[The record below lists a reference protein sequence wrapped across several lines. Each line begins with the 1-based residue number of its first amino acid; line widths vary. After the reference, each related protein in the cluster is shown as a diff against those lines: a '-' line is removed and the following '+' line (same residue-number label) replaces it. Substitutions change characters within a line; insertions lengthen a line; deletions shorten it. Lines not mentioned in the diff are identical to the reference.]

1 MGIWEQKFLPY
12 IRYTPFTSHALIPPF
27 LTGVCMKEIRWGM
40 IGCGN
45 VTEVKSGPGFQKARG
60 SRLIAVMRR
69 NGKLAEDYARRHGV
83 PNWHDNA
90 DSLIH
95 DPEVDAVYIATPP
108 SSHMEY
114 TLAVARAKMPVYV
127 EKPMAM
133 SYDECREMIQVCEEY
148 NVPLFVAYYRRALP
162 RFLKIKE
169 LLEQPAIG
177 AVRSVIISFYK
188 KPTQNDFDNQANWRV
203 NPQIAGCGYFCD
215 LASHQIDILQY
226 FFGPIK
232 SATGF
237 SSNQMGIYE
246 AEDIVSGSFVFE
258 SDIHGTGLW
267 CFSAFSDLDRIEII
281 GEKGKISFSTF
292 DTNPIRLETENKVE
306 NFFIENP
313 PHVQQPL
320 IQTVVD
326 ELLGIGTCP
335 STGRTAALTNW
346 VMDQILNKL
355 F

>member
-1 MGIWEQKFLPY
+1 MGTNIFVLYPSFSFYRHTLTPLLPK
-12 IRYTPFTSHALIPPF
+12 
-27 LTGVCMKEIRWGM
+27 GVRMKEIRWGM

-45 VTEVKSGPGFQKARG
+45 VTEVKSGPGFQRSKG
-60 SRLIAVMRR
+60 SRLVAVMRR
-69 NGKLAEDYARRHGV
+69 NGKLAEDYAQRHGV
-83 PNWHDNA
+83 SKWYDNA
-90 DSLIH
+90 DSLID

-108 SSHMEY
+108 ASHKEF
-114 TLAVARAKMPVYV
+114 TLAVARAQKPVYV
-127 EKPMAM
+127 EKPMAKN
-133 SYDECREMIQVCEEY
+133 YAECREMIQVCEEH

-169 LLEQPAIG
+169 LLEQQAIG

-203 NPQIAGCGYFCD
+203 NPKIAGCGYFCD

-226 FFGPIK
+226 FFGSIK
-232 SATGF
+232 STTGF

-246 AEDIVSGSFVFE
+246 AEDIVSGLFIFE
-258 SDIHGTGLW
+258 QGIHGAGLW
-267 CFSAFSDLDRIEII
+267 CFSAFSDLDRTEII

-306 NFFIENP
+306 NYPIENP
-313 PHVQQPL
+313 PHIQQPL

-326 ELLGIGTCP
+326 ELLGIETCP

-346 VMDQILNKL
+346 VMDQILGKM
-355 F
+355 